1 MTKCLNPQVTE
12 RTISNSDTL
21 YGHIDKLLSSIITKL
36 KKDEGEF
43 TDDEENLLTLSS
55 MQLVNKIQIDL
66 AMYPNTAEASVRLQ
80 EFVEALC
87 YDVITTLFTKMLQT
101 TTVAV
106 NELSY
111 LQLSDTGVFEKFDAS
126 ASNTLRMLS
135 NAKSIA
141 LKRYDIIA
149 QSKARLK
156 QEENYFESKFEGYMN
171 TNFIEG

>member
-1 MTKCLNPQVTE
+1 MTKCLSPKVAEVTLAA
-12 RTISNSDTL
+12 SDTL
-21 YGHIDKLLSSIITKL
+21 YGQIDKLLASIITKL
-36 KKDEGEF
+36 KKNSGEF
-43 TDDEENLLTLSS
+43 DADEENLLALSS
-55 MQLVNKIQIDL
+55 MQLLNKIQIDL
-66 AMYPNTAEASVRLQ
+66 AMYPDSTEASVRLQ

-101 TTVAV
+101 TTLAV

-135 NAKSIA
+135 EAKSVA

-149 QSKARLK
+149 QSKVRLK
-156 QEENYFESKFEGYMN
+156 QEESYFEMKFEEYMN